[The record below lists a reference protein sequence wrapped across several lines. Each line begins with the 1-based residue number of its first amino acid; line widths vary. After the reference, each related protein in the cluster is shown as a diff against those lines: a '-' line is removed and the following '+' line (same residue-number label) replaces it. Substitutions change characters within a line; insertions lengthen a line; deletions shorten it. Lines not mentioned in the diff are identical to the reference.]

1 ERIKNDG
8 ETDIRSEVLRGSY
21 RKELY
26 QLADTLWEKFNR
38 YAKLGLIKD
47 YNKPGMDRITKG
59 LFYIGVVG
67 SENYLDSIDGFFWF
81 YEYQLKGYF
90 SFLYNS
96 METNLKKLERLLRKK
111 EVYLSAKDYEEAV
124 KKKQDIEE
132 KGQDEESLNESDEN
146 DKYYEAKENEEYYKN
161 KAEFISKRFDSKM
174 ALEIQKAGIK
184 SETSKLLFKVAL
196 TPLLYESGLKGGD
209 SNGGWGEIDYRH
221 YSQVIFYDNPN
232 FWLGYEELEK
242 RVKQV
247 CGTFITEKRTKEV
260 RKKDILGMSYTAY
273 EDYTAYKQDYTPTE
287 QKCIKSLATLELEM
301 NRDIVK
307 WELERMKNRY
317 EDDTYK
323 KELYRL
329 ADTLWEKFNRYA
341 KLGLIKDY
349 NKPGM
354 DRITKGLFYIWLVK
368 GRYSNYYRIE
378 RIGIVPSVGNFL
390 YFYNKEISHFS
401 FLYESM
407 ETNLKKLE
415 ELLKDKKVYLSAKEY
430 EEAVKK
436 QQEADKL
443 EKIELLREF
452 IFKSGDIAYNE
463 DKEKLS
469 HYFNKCMSLSDD
481 GAKKKATSWG
491 GEYAGLLDKK
501 YYEDD
506 DYKISEEPL
515 YKKLVQCVNA
525 EFAKIEALKAFVFK
539 DQIITDYEKFDEC
552 MSGGEYAE
560 LLDKKYYDYDG
571 NSYTTKAEIENTPL
585 YKQLAWC
592 ALKETLDKEV
602 SYRQERVFE
611 ENWRYRS
618 LYGIEIERVVDTI
631 LMKEWATM
639 EKKYP
644 YTDYEST
651 IKNPWYKDEAELQT
665 FINDANKD
673 IAPIFENH
681 IKEYERCDK
690 KMFKSGRKKCKEKV
704 DAKTLK
710 MLEVKLN

>member
-1 ERIKNDG
+1 MKKFI
-8 ETDIRSEVLRGSY
+8 L
-21 RKELY
+21 
-26 QLADTLWEKFNR
+26 TLW
-38 YAKLGLIKD
+38 LCVC
-47 YNKPGMDRITKG
+47 
-59 LFYIGVVG
+59 VVYG
-67 SENYLDSIDGFFWF
+67 AETESE
-81 YEYQLKGYF
+81 YF
-90 SFLYNS
+90 
-96 METNLKKLERLLRKK
+96 
-111 EVYLSAKDYEEAV
+111 
-124 KKKQDIEE
+124 
-132 KGQDEESLNESDEN
+132 
-146 DKYYEAKENEEYYKN
+146 KN
-161 KAEFISKRFDSKM
+161 KAAFIEKNFDSKM
-174 ALEIQKAGIK
+174 ALEIQELGLK
-184 SETSKLLFKVAL
+184 SETSKLLFKVAM
-196 TPLLYESGLKGGD
+196 TPFIYQSGLDGND
-209 SNGGWGEIDYRH
+209 QNGGWGDIRYGESDRFGND
-221 YSQVIFYDNPN
+221 S
-232 FWLGYEELEK
+232 FWGIYNGLEK

-247 CGTFITEKRTKEV
+247 CGTLTTTKGTRPV
-260 RKKDILGMSYTAY
+260 DGFLGKKY
-273 EDYTAYKQDYTPTE
+273 ETYYMIKTNYTPAE
-287 QKCIKSLATLELEM
+287 QKCIKSLATLELEI

-307 WELERMKNRY
+307 WELERWKLEGMKTDEDD
-317 EDDTYK
+317 EDDTYE

-341 KLGLIKDY
+341 KLGVIKDY

-368 GRYSNYYRIE
+368 GRYSDHYDLSE
-378 RIGIVPSVGNFL
+378 VTSVGSFL
-390 YFYNKEISHFS
+390 YFYNKEIGHFS

-407 ETNLKKLE
+407 ETNLKTLE

-469 HYFNKCMSLSDD
+469 HFFNKCMSLSDD
-481 GAKKKATSWG
+481 GATNKATSWG

-515 YKKLVQCVNA
+515 YNKLVQCVNA
-525 EFAKIEALKAFVFK
+525 EFAKIEAQKADELARIEALKAFVFK
-539 DQIITDYEKFDEC
+539 DQAIQDYEKFDKC
-552 MSGGEYAE
+552 MSGGEYAK
-560 LLDKKYYDYDG
+560 LLDKKYYDHDG
-571 NSYTTKAEIENTPL
+571 NSYTAKAEIENTPL

-651 IKNPWYKDEAELQT
+651 IKNPWYKDEAKLQT

-710 MLEVKLN
+710 KLEVKLN

>member
-1 ERIKNDG
+1 MKKFI
-8 ETDIRSEVLRGSY
+8 L
-21 RKELY
+21 
-26 QLADTLWEKFNR
+26 TLW
-38 YAKLGLIKD
+38 LCVC
-47 YNKPGMDRITKG
+47 
-59 LFYIGVVG
+59 VVYG
-67 SENYLDSIDGFFWF
+67 AEYDNSSEYS
-81 YEYQLKGYF
+81 
-90 SFLYNS
+90 
-96 METNLKKLERLLRKK
+96 
-111 EVYLSAKDYEEAV
+111 
-124 KKKQDIEE
+124 
-132 KGQDEESLNESDEN
+132 
-146 DKYYEAKENEEYYKN
+146 KN
-161 KAEFISKRFDSKM
+161 KATFIEKNFDSKM
-174 ALEIQKAGIK
+174 ALEIQEAGIK
-184 SETSKLLFKVAL
+184 SETSKLLFKVAM
-196 TPLLYESGLKGGD
+196 TPFIYQSGLDGND
-209 SNGGWGEIDYRH
+209 QNGGWGDIRYGESDRFGND
-221 YSQVIFYDNPN
+221 S
-232 FWLGYEELEK
+232 FWGIYNGLEK

-247 CGTFITEKRTKEV
+247 CGTLTTTKGTRLV
-260 RKKDILGMSYTAY
+260 DGFLGKKY
-273 EDYTAYKQDYTPTE
+273 ETYYMIKTDYTPAE
-287 QKCIKSLATLELEM
+287 QKCIKSLATLELEI

-307 WELERMKNRY
+307 WKLQQIKVAAER
-317 EDDTYK
+317 DDFESGYYYK
-323 KELYRL
+323 TDESLYQF
-329 ADTLWEKFNRYA
+329 ADMLWEKFDKYA
-341 KLGLIKDY
+341 KLGVIKDY

-368 GRYSNYYRIE
+368 GRYSDHYDLSE
-378 RIGIVPSVGNFL
+378 VTSVGSFL
-390 YFYNKEISHFS
+390 YFYNKEIGHFS

-407 ETNLKKLE
+407 ETNLKTLE
-415 ELLKDKKVYLSAKEY
+415 ELLKEEEVYLSAKEY
-430 EEAVKK
+430 EEAAKK

-469 HYFNKCMSLSDD
+469 HFFNKCMSLSDD
-481 GAKKKATSWG
+481 GATNKATSWG

-515 YKKLVQCVNA
+515 YNKLVQCVNA
-525 EFAKIEALKAFVFK
+525 EFAKIEAQKADELARIEALKAFVFK
-539 DQIITDYEKFDEC
+539 DQAIQDYEKFDKC
-552 MSGGEYAE
+552 MSGGEYAK
-560 LLDKKYYDYDG
+560 LLDKKYYDHDG
-571 NSYTTKAEIENTPL
+571 NSYTAKAEIENTPL

-592 ALKETLDKEV
+592 AISETLDREI

-651 IKNPWYKDEAELQT
+651 IKNPWYKDEAKLQT

-710 MLEVKLN
+710 KLEVKLN

>member
-1 ERIKNDG
+1 MKKFILTLWLCVCVVYGAETESEYFKNKAAFIEKNFDSKMALEIQELGLKSETSKLLLKVALTPLLYESGLEGDDSNGGWGEIDYIHYSNYLLVSKKNNSNFWFRYEELEKRVKKVCGTLITEEETRQEVKKDFTGRQYTANNDYIIHKQNYTPAEQKCIKSLATLELEMNRDIVNWKLERIKNDG

-38 YAKLGLIKD
+38 YAKLG
-47 YNKPGMDRITKG
+47 
-59 LFYIGVVG
+59 V
-67 SENYLDSIDGFFWF
+67 
-81 YEYQLKGYF
+81 
-90 SFLYNS
+90 
-96 METNLKKLERLLRKK
+96 
-111 EVYLSAKDYEEAV
+111 
-124 KKKQDIEE
+124 
-132 KGQDEESLNESDEN
+132 
-146 DKYYEAKENEEYYKN
+146 
-161 KAEFISKRFDSKM
+161 
-174 ALEIQKAGIK
+174 
-184 SETSKLLFKVAL
+184 
-196 TPLLYESGLKGGD
+196 
-209 SNGGWGEIDYRH
+209 
-221 YSQVIFYDNPN
+221 
-232 FWLGYEELEK
+232 
-242 RVKQV
+242 
-247 CGTFITEKRTKEV
+247 
-260 RKKDILGMSYTAY
+260 
-273 EDYTAYKQDYTPTE
+273 
-287 QKCIKSLATLELEM
+287 
-301 NRDIVK
+301 
-307 WELERMKNRY
+307 
-317 EDDTYK
+317 
-323 KELYRL
+323 
-329 ADTLWEKFNRYA
+329 
-341 KLGLIKDY
+341 IKDY

-368 GRYSNYYRIE
+368 GRYSDHYDLSE
-378 RIGIVPSVGNFL
+378 VTSVGSFL
-390 YFYNKEISHFS
+390 YFYNKEIGHFS

-407 ETNLKKLE
+407 ETNLKTLE
-415 ELLKDKKVYLSAKEY
+415 ELLKEEEVYLSAKEY
-430 EEAVKK
+430 EEAAKK

-469 HYFNKCMSLSDD
+469 HFFNKCMSLSDD
-481 GAKKKATSWG
+481 GATNKATSWG

-515 YKKLVQCVNA
+515 YNKLVQCVNA
-525 EFAKIEALKAFVFK
+525 EFAKIEAQKADELARIEALKAFVFK
-539 DQIITDYEKFDEC
+539 DQAIQDYEKFDKC
-552 MSGGEYAE
+552 MSGGEYAK
-560 LLDKKYYDYDG
+560 LLDKKYYDHDG
-571 NSYTTKAEIENTPL
+571 NSYTAKAEIENTPL

-592 ALKETLDKEV
+592 AISETLDREI

-651 IKNPWYKDEAELQT
+651 IKNPWYKDEAKLQT

-710 MLEVKLN
+710 KLEVKLN

>member
-1 ERIKNDG
+1 MKKFILTLWLCVCVVYGAETESEYFKNKAAFIEKNFDSKMALEIQELGLKSETSKLLLKVALTPLLYESGLEGDDSNGGWGEIDYIHYSNYLLVSKKNNSNFWFRYEELEKRVKKVCRTLITEEETRQEVKKDFTGRQYTANNDYIIHKQNYTPAEQKCIKSLATLELEMNRDIVNWKLERIKNDG

-59 LFYIGVVG
+59 LFYI
-67 SENYLDSIDGFFWF
+67 
-81 YEYQLKGYF
+81 
-90 SFLYNS
+90 
-96 METNLKKLERLLRKK
+96 
-111 EVYLSAKDYEEAV
+111 
-124 KKKQDIEE
+124 
-132 KGQDEESLNESDEN
+132 
-146 DKYYEAKENEEYYKN
+146 
-161 KAEFISKRFDSKM
+161 
-174 ALEIQKAGIK
+174 
-184 SETSKLLFKVAL
+184 
-196 TPLLYESGLKGGD
+196 
-209 SNGGWGEIDYRH
+209 
-221 YSQVIFYDNPN
+221 
-232 FWLGYEELEK
+232 
-242 RVKQV
+242 
-247 CGTFITEKRTKEV
+247 
-260 RKKDILGMSYTAY
+260 
-273 EDYTAYKQDYTPTE
+273 
-287 QKCIKSLATLELEM
+287 
-301 NRDIVK
+301 
-307 WELERMKNRY
+307 
-317 EDDTYK
+317 
-323 KELYRL
+323 
-329 ADTLWEKFNRYA
+329 
-341 KLGLIKDY
+341 
-349 NKPGM
+349 
-354 DRITKGLFYIWLVK
+354 WLVK
-368 GRYSNYYRIE
+368 GRYSDHYDLSE
-378 RIGIVPSVGNFL
+378 VTSVGSFL
-390 YFYNKEISHFS
+390 YFYNKEIGHFS

-407 ETNLKKLE
+407 ETNLKTLE
-415 ELLKDKKVYLSAKEY
+415 ELLKEEEVYLSAKEY
-430 EEAVKK
+430 EEAAKK

-469 HYFNKCMSLSDD
+469 HFFNKCMSLSDD
-481 GAKKKATSWG
+481 GATNKATSWG

-515 YKKLVQCVNA
+515 YNKLVQCVNA
-525 EFAKIEALKAFVFK
+525 EFAKIEAQKADELARIEALKAFVFK
-539 DQIITDYEKFDEC
+539 DQAIQDYEKFDKC
-552 MSGGEYAE
+552 MSGGEYAK
-560 LLDKKYYDYDG
+560 LLDKKYYDHDG
-571 NSYTTKAEIENTPL
+571 NSYTAKAEIENTPL

-592 ALKETLDKEV
+592 AISETLDREI

-651 IKNPWYKDEAELQT
+651 IKNPWYKDEAKLQT

-710 MLEVKLN
+710 KLEVKLN

>member
-1 ERIKNDG
+1 MKKFI
-8 ETDIRSEVLRGSY
+8 L
-21 RKELY
+21 
-26 QLADTLWEKFNR
+26 TLW
-38 YAKLGLIKD
+38 LCVC
-47 YNKPGMDRITKG
+47 
-59 LFYIGVVG
+59 VVYG
-67 SENYLDSIDGFFWF
+67 DEADSE
-81 YEYQLKGYF
+81 YF
-90 SFLYNS
+90 
-96 METNLKKLERLLRKK
+96 
-111 EVYLSAKDYEEAV
+111 
-124 KKKQDIEE
+124 
-132 KGQDEESLNESDEN
+132 
-146 DKYYEAKENEEYYKN
+146 KN
-161 KAEFISKRFDSKM
+161 KAAFIEKNFDSKM
-174 ALEIQKAGIK
+174 ALEIQEFGLK

-287 QKCIKSLATLELEM
+287 QKCIKSLATLELEI

-307 WELERMKNRY
+307 WELERWKLEGMKTD
-317 EDDTYK
+317 EDDTYN
-323 KELYRL
+323 KELYQL

-341 KLGLIKDY
+341 KLGVIKDY

-354 DRITKGLFYIWLVK
+354 DRITKGLFYIWLVSGK
-368 GRYSNYYRIE
+368 YLDNDFGLPA
-378 RIGIVPSVGNFL
+378 VPSVGNFL

-407 ETNLKKLE
+407 ETNLKTLE

-481 GAKKKATSWG
+481 GAKNEATLLG
-491 GEYAGLLDKK
+491 GEYAELLDKK
-501 YYEDD
+501 YYEDN

-515 YKKLVQCVNA
+515 YKKLVQCVND
-525 EFAKIEALKAFVFK
+525 EFARIEAQKADELARIEALKAFVFK
-539 DQIITDYEKFDEC
+539 DQAFTDDDKFDKC

-639 EKKYP
+639 E
-644 YTDYEST
+644 
-651 IKNPWYKDEAELQT
+651 
-665 FINDANKD
+665 
-673 IAPIFENH
+673 
-681 IKEYERCDK
+681 
-690 KMFKSGRKKCKEKV
+690 EKIS
-704 DAKTLK
+704 LYR
-710 MLEVKLN
+710 L

>member
-1 ERIKNDG
+1 MKKFI
-8 ETDIRSEVLRGSY
+8 L
-21 RKELY
+21 
-26 QLADTLWEKFNR
+26 TLW
-38 YAKLGLIKD
+38 LCVC
-47 YNKPGMDRITKG
+47 
-59 LFYIGVVG
+59 VVYG
-67 SENYLDSIDGFFWF
+67 AETESE
-81 YEYQLKGYF
+81 YF
-90 SFLYNS
+90 
-96 METNLKKLERLLRKK
+96 
-111 EVYLSAKDYEEAV
+111 
-124 KKKQDIEE
+124 
-132 KGQDEESLNESDEN
+132 
-146 DKYYEAKENEEYYKN
+146 KN
-161 KAEFISKRFDSKM
+161 KAAFIEKNFDSKM
-174 ALEIQKAGIK
+174 ALEIQEFGLK
-184 SETSKLLFKVAL
+184 SETSKLLFKVAM
-196 TPLLYESGLKGGD
+196 TPFIYQSGLDGND
-209 SNGGWGEIDYRH
+209 QNGGWGDIRYGESDRFGND
-221 YSQVIFYDNPN
+221 S
-232 FWLGYEELEK
+232 FWGIYNGLEK

-247 CGTFITEKRTKEV
+247 CGTLTTTKGTRLV
-260 RKKDILGMSYTAY
+260 DGFLGKKY
-273 EDYTAYKQDYTPTE
+273 ETYYMIKTDYTPAE
-287 QKCIKSLATLELEM
+287 QKCIKSLATLELEI

-307 WELERMKNRY
+307 WELERWKLEGMKTDEDD
-317 EDDTYK
+317 EDDTYE
-323 KELYRL
+323 KELYQL
-329 ADTLWEKFNRYA
+329 ADPLWEKFNRYA

-354 DRITKGLFYIWLVK
+354 DRITKGLFYIWLVSGK
-368 GRYSNYYRIE
+368 YLDNDFGLPA
-378 RIGIVPSVGNFL
+378 VPSVGNFL

-407 ETNLKKLE
+407 ETNLKTLE

-430 EEAVKK
+430 EEAAKK

-463 DKEKLS
+463 NKEKLS

-481 GAKKKATSWG
+481 GAKKKATLLG
-491 GEYAGLLDKK
+491 GEYAELLDKK

-515 YKKLVQCVNA
+515 YNKLVQCVNA
-525 EFAKIEALKAFVFK
+525 EFAKIEAQKADELARIEALKAFVFK
-539 DQIITDYEKFDEC
+539 DQAIQDYEKFDKC
-552 MSGGEYAE
+552 MSGGEYAK

-571 NSYTTKAEIENTPL
+571 NSSYTTKAEIENTPL

-611 ENWRYRS
+611 ENWRYRY

-651 IKNPWYKDEAELQT
+651 IKNPWYKDEAKLQT

-710 MLEVKLN
+710 MLEVILN

>member
-1 ERIKNDG
+1 MKKFI
-8 ETDIRSEVLRGSY
+8 L
-21 RKELY
+21 
-26 QLADTLWEKFNR
+26 TLWLCVCVV
-38 YAKLGLIKD
+38 YA
-47 YNKPGMDRITKG
+47 YEV
-59 LFYIGVVG
+59 FES
-67 SENYLDSIDGFFWF
+67 SEYS
-81 YEYQLKGYF
+81 
-90 SFLYNS
+90 
-96 METNLKKLERLLRKK
+96 
-111 EVYLSAKDYEEAV
+111 
-124 KKKQDIEE
+124 
-132 KGQDEESLNESDEN
+132 
-146 DKYYEAKENEEYYKN
+146 KN
-161 KAEFISKRFDSKM
+161 KATFIEKNFDSKM
-174 ALEIQKAGIK
+174 ALEIQEFGLK
-184 SETSKLLFKVAL
+184 SETSKLLFKVAM
-196 TPLLYESGLKGGD
+196 TPFIYQSGLDGND
-209 SNGGWGEIDYRH
+209 QNGGWGDIRYGESDRFGND
-221 YSQVIFYDNPN
+221 S
-232 FWLGYEELEK
+232 FWGIYNGLEK

-247 CGTFITEKRTKEV
+247 CGTLTTTKGTRLV
-260 RKKDILGMSYTAY
+260 DGFLGKKY
-273 EDYTAYKQDYTPTE
+273 ETYYMIKTDYTPAE
-287 QKCIKSLATLELEM
+287 QKCIKSLATLELEI

-307 WELERMKNRY
+307 WELERWKLEGMKTDEDD
-317 EDDTYK
+317 EDDTYE

-341 KLGLIKDY
+341 KLGVIKDY

-368 GRYSNYYRIE
+368 GRYSDHYDLSE
-378 RIGIVPSVGNFL
+378 VTSVGNFL
-390 YFYNKEISHFS
+390 YFYNKEIGHFS

-407 ETNLKKLE
+407 ETNLKTLE
-415 ELLKDKKVYLSAKEY
+415 ELLKEEEVYLSAKEY
-430 EEAVKK
+430 EEAAKK

-469 HYFNKCMSLSDD
+469 HFFNKCISLSDD
-481 GAKKKATSWG
+481 GATNKATSWG

-515 YKKLVQCVNA
+515 YNKLVQCVNA
-525 EFAKIEALKAFVFK
+525 EFAKIGAQKADELARIEALKAFVFK
-539 DQIITDYEKFDEC
+539 DQAIQDYEKFDKC
-552 MSGGEYAE
+552 MSGGEYAK

-571 NSYTTKAEIENTPL
+571 NSYTAKAEIENTPL

-651 IKNPWYKDEAELQT
+651 IKNPWYKDEAKLQT